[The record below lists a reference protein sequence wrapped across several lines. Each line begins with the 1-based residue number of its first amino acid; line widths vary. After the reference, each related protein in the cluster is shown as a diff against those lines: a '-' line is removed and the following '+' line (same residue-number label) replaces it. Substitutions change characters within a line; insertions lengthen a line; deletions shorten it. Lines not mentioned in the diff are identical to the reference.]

1 MQCVYYSKYSN
12 KYLKNFQLL
21 FLIMTNI
28 TRQNPQQLCVRIF
41 NEV

>member
-12 KYLKNFQLL
+12 KYLNNFQLL
-21 FLIMTNI
+21 FLIMTNL
-28 TRQNPQQLCVRIF
+28 TRQNPQQLCFRIL